1 MMKLVHKD
9 RPQSKMLVFKNES
22 REEDKKSVWENG
34 GARDSL
40 QDTAEENILWMGMK
54 DVNGASEKL
63 KVGAQVMEEV
73 ISLTKHGKWS

>member
-1 MMKLVHKD
+1 MSGRM
-9 RPQSKMLVFKNES
+9 
-22 REEDKKSVWENG
+22 G

-63 KVGAQVMEEV
+63 QVGAQVIEEV